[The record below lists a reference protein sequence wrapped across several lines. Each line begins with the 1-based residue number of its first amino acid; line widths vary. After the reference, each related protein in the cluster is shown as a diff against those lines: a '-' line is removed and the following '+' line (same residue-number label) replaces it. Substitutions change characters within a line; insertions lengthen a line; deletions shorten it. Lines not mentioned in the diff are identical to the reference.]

1 MRRLPGQVRDA
12 YGDPASWSAE
22 QIERYLDACD
32 GVKDIFDALPKAL
45 AFVQGRPDATP
56 AEVSAHLRGGAR

>member
-1 MRRLPGQVRDA
+1 MRRLPGQVREA
-12 YGDPASWSAE
+12 YGDPAFWSPD

-45 AFVQGRPDATP
+45 AFSKVHPDATP
-56 AEVSAHLRGGAR
+56 AEISAHLRGGAR